1 MAMVQQQL
9 GGDMLIDVTETGRGI
24 ANPGLGI
31 ANPGFGMANPQLG
44 AANPGAGLANPGA
57 GLANPDAGIANP
69 IASLGEPVD
78 EETGRQKL
86 SRSDSLGQDPDHIEV
101 REALLLLCC

>member
-1 MAMVQQQL
+1 MVQQQL

-31 ANPGFGMANPQLG
+31 ANPGFGMANPELG
-44 AANPGAGLANPGA
+44 TANPGAGLANPE
-57 GLANPDAGIANP
+57 AGIANP
-69 IASLGEPVD
+69 IANLGDPGD

-101 REALLLLCC
+101 RDALLVLLC

>member
-1 MAMVQQQL
+1 MVQQQL

-31 ANPGFGMANPQLG
+31 ANPGFGMANPELG
-44 AANPGAGLANPGA
+44 TANPGAGLANPE
-57 GLANPDAGIANP
+57 AGIANP
-69 IASLGEPVD
+69 IANLGDPGD

-101 REALLLLCC
+101 RDTLLLLFC

>member
-1 MAMVQQQL
+1 MVQQQL

-24 ANPGLGI
+24 ANPGLVI
-31 ANPGFGMANPQLG
+31 ANPGFGMTNPELGTANS
-44 AANPGAGLANPGA
+44 GAGLANPE
-57 GLANPDAGIANP
+57 AGIANP
-69 IASLGEPVD
+69 IANLGDPGD

-101 REALLLLCC
+101 RDPLLLLFC